1 MDSEEIMDILPHR
14 PPFLLVDKIV
24 EMEPGKK
31 AVGIKN
37 VTINEPFFKGHF
49 PSSPVMPGVLIVEA
63 LAQVG
68 ACALLSLPEYKG
80 KIPLFAGIEKFRF
93 KKMVKPGDTLILEVK
108 VVKMRHNFGKAE
120 ARAIVSNEVV
130 AEGELLFGVSDA
142 KK

>member
-1 MDSEEIMDILPHR
+1 MEADEIMNLLPHR

-24 EMEPGKK
+24 ELKPGEK

-49 PSSPVMPGVLIVEA
+49 PDYPVMPGVLIVEA

-68 ACALLSLPEYKG
+68 ACVLLSLPEYKG
-80 KIPLFAGIEKFRF
+80 KIPLFAGIDSFRF
-93 KKMVKPGDTLILEVK
+93 KKRVKPGDTLLLEVK
-108 VVKMRHNFGKAE
+108 VLKMRHNFGKAQ

-130 AEGELLFGVSDA
+130 AEGELLFGVGDA
-142 KK
+142 KS

>member
-1 MDSEEIMDILPHR
+1 MNSEEIMDVLPHR

-24 EMEPGKK
+24 EIEPGKK

-37 VTINEPFFKGHF
+37 VTVNEPFFKGHF
-49 PSSPVMPGVLIVEA
+49 PGIPIMPGVLIVEA

-80 KIPLFAGIEKFRF
+80 KIPLFVGIEKFKFR
-93 KKMVKPGDTLILEVK
+93 KTVKPGDVLILEVK
-108 VVKMRHNFGKAE
+108 VLKMRRNFGKAE
-120 ARAIVSNEVV
+120 ARAIVSDEVV

-142 KK
+142 EE

>member
-1 MDSEEIMDILPHR
+1 MNSEEIMDVLPHR

-24 EMEPGKK
+24 EIEPGKR

-37 VTINEPFFKGHF
+37 VTVNEPFFKGHF
-49 PSSPVMPGVLIVEA
+49 PGSPVMPGVLIVEA

-80 KIPLFAGIEKFRF
+80 KIPLFVGIEKFKFR
-93 KKMVKPGDTLILEVK
+93 KTVKPGDVLILEVK
-108 VVKMRHNFGKAE
+108 VLKMRRNFGKAE
-120 ARAIVSNEVV
+120 ARAIVSDEVV

-142 KK
+142 EE

>member
-1 MDSEEIMDILPHR
+1 MNSEEIMDVLPHR

-24 EMEPGKK
+24 EIEPGKR

-37 VTINEPFFKGHF
+37 VTVNEPFFKGHF
-49 PSSPVMPGVLIVEA
+49 PGSPVMPGVLIVEA

-80 KIPLFAGIEKFRF
+80 KIPLFAGIEKFKFR
-93 KKMVKPGDTLILEVK
+93 KTVKPGDVLILEVK
-108 VVKMRHNFGKAE
+108 VLKMRRNFGKAE
-120 ARAIVSNEVV
+120 ARAIVSDEVV

-142 KK
+142 EE

>member
-24 EMEPGKK
+24 EIEPGER

-37 VTINEPFFKGHF
+37 VTVNEPFFKGHF
-49 PSSPVMPGVLIVEA
+49 PGSPVMPGVLIVEA

-93 KKMVKPGDTLILEVK
+93 KRIVKPGDTLILEVK
-108 VVKMRHNFGKAE
+108 VLKIRRNFGKAE
-120 ARAIVSNEVV
+120 AQATVSDEVV

>member
-24 EMEPGKK
+24 EIEPGER

-37 VTINEPFFKGHF
+37 VTVNEPFFKGHF
-49 PSSPVMPGVLIVEA
+49 PGSPVMPGVLIVEA

-93 KKMVKPGDTLILEVK
+93 KRIVKPGDTLILEVK
-108 VVKMRHNFGKAE
+108 VLKMRRNFGKAE
-120 ARAIVSNEVV
+120 ARAIVSDEVV

>member
-14 PPFLLVDKIV
+14 PPFLLVDKII
-24 EMEPGKK
+24 EMEAGRK

-37 VTINEPFFKGHF
+37 VTVNEPFFKGHF
-49 PSSPVMPGVLIVEA
+49 PGSPVMPGVLIVEA

-93 KKMVKPGDTLILEVK
+93 KKVVKPGDILILEVK
-108 VVKMRHNFGKAE
+108 VLKMRRNFGKAE
-120 ARAIVSNEVV
+120 TRAMVSDEVV
-130 AEGELLFGVSDA
+130 AEGELLFGVTDA